1 MLIGGNALFSGGGQ
15 LPGSGD
21 VGRIGCWGDLV
32 CTFCIYVLYAGAL
45 LFSVWF
51 VVDVLNV
58 CLQGFNLVSGVVVS

>member
-45 LFSVWF
+45 LFSIRLKLTF
-51 VVDVLNV
+51 
-58 CLQGFNLVSGVVVS
+58 